1 MTAGFGD
8 TPEFCRVLVI
18 DDDPVIRHLTRTV
31 LEESGHTVHECPD
44 GDSARESFLRTRPD
58 VVLLDVLLPGKD
70 GFSVCQEIRSH
81 HEGQNVPIVMMTG
94 LDDIDSI
101 HRAYGIGATDFITK
115 PINWQILAYR
125 VHYIFR
131 SSKAFGDLRS
141 SEARLSQA
149 QQLARMGSWEWNPVL
164 DYVQLSEPCRLVLDR
179 SSTSDVRDI
188 ASLIACA
195 HPRDRQN
202 LRKGLDALIE
212 RGSPLSIDC
221 QMITEGGRKRFIH
234 LEAELLRNAANRSAL
249 VTGTVQ
255 DISDRKQSE
264 DKIRYLAYYDNLTGL
279 PNRVLFKEHLKRALA
294 IAEQHKS
301 YLAVLFLDLDRFKG
315 INDSLGHDVGD
326 LLLQQVADRL
336 QQRVRP
342 YDTISRDPDEE
353 KDSMIARLGGDEFT
367 ILLEGIATPE
377 IAARVARRVI
387 EVLEA
392 PFDLNGNEAFIS
404 CSIGISIYPHD
415 GLELDTLLKNADVAM
430 YCSKDLGRST
440 YQFYTQEMNSASL
453 QRLILETHLRK
464 AFEKDEFSVHYQ
476 PKVDCS
482 TNRIVGLEALVR
494 WNNPELGWVSPAD
507 FIPIAEDTGLV
518 IALDRWVISAVCR
531 QLDSWQSQ
539 QIPLVR
545 IAVNLSA
552 KHFIK
557 NNLTETIELI
567 RQRGGAAW
575 NNLELEITEG
585 VLMKHTEEVIDAM
598 IALNETGVSISIDD
612 FGTGF
617 SSLSYLTRFPFHT
630 LKIDRS
636 FVSRVN
642 DTPESASIVT
652 AIIALSRSLHKDIIA
667 EGVETNEQLTYLK
680 NSGCTVIQGYLFS
693 RPLPEHEVRLLLL
706 QGSIQTPQPENI
718 KPASGHNQ

>member
-1 MTAGFGD
+1 
-8 TPEFCRVLVI
+8 
-18 DDDPVIRHLTRTV
+18 
-31 LEESGHTVHECPD
+31 
-44 GDSARESFLRTRPD
+44 
-58 VVLLDVLLPGKD
+58 VLLDVLLPGKD

-476 PKVDCS
+476 PKVDCV

>member
-1 MTAGFGD
+1 
-8 TPEFCRVLVI
+8 
-18 DDDPVIRHLTRTV
+18 
-31 LEESGHTVHECPD
+31 
-44 GDSARESFLRTRPD
+44 
-58 VVLLDVLLPGKD
+58 VLLDVLLPGKD

-667 EGVETNEQLTYLK
+667 EGVETIEQLTYLK